1 MKKNRHLSNTLT
13 RREALRLSA
22 RYGAAVA
29 SVGAAYMLGGGALS
43 FADAAASEAEKKA
56 KAKHVLTVGLDGTL
70 NKFPDRPVVQ
80 HSTWIHGAPEF
91 KQFIEKN
98 SEGRIYVDIH
108 DAGAL
113 GSQTTALKK
122 VQQGIIQ
129 GGSCSTQNAAQLAPI
144 WNVTDVPYSIG
155 PVENAWKVYFS
166 KEFNDAVRAES
177 EKRRLMLA
185 FVLPVPRWLE
195 MSRNVG
201 REIRKPQDLG
211 GMKMRVTGSKFEQAA
226 FEILP
231 ANGTPI
237 AWSELFAALKDG
249 AVDGIHVSPT
259 SVYDGGMAPAIGQ
272 IVDTAWM
279 YNSDGIWLN
288 AAWVRKLPG
297 DLSDVVMEASYLC
310 QKKIFDDFEAMLRD
324 ATGIAP
330 DSGNVGWKASGAKI
344 IHLTD
349 DERAVWKDFLSLER
363 NKDRL
368 DPMIEQ
374 FGRKEY
380 EMVVEV
386 ARTGDPT
393 PRRWWTS

>member
-1 MKKNRHLSNTLT
+1 MKKNKHPSGALT

-29 SVGAAYMLGGGALS
+29 SVGAAYMLGGGALR
-43 FADAAASEAEKKA
+43 FAEAAASEAEKKA
-56 KAKHVLTVGLDGTL
+56 NAEHVLTVGLDGTL

-80 HSTWIHGAPEF
+80 HSTWIHGVPEF

-195 MSRNVG
+195 MSQNVG
-201 REIRKPQDLG
+201 SEIRKPQDLD

-297 DLSDVVMEASYLC
+297 ELSDVVMEASYLC
-310 QKKIFDDFEAMLRD
+310 QKKIFDDFEVMLRD